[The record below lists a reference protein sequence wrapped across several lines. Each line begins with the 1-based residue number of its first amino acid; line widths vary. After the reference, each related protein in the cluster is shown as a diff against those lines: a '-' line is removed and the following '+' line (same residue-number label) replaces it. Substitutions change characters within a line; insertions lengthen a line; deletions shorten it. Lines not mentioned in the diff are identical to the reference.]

1 MKRFDYNN
9 ILAGDYTTDAN
20 GRREIKRRT
29 TQKIDM
35 FLQGTTIY
43 DEVGVYVADVHE
55 FTDEEKN
62 NMLSPE

>member
-1 MKRFDYNN
+1 MKKFDYND
-9 ILAGDYTTDAN
+9 ILGGDYTTDAN
-20 GRREIKRRT
+20 GHREIKRRT

-55 FTDEEKN
+55 FTDEEKD
-62 NMLSPE
+62 NMFSPE